1 MNKLK
6 IKVCGL
12 KYINNIRHLVNEV
25 KPDYIGFIF
34 YPLSSRFAPKY
45 LNPKSIRYV
54 PERIKK
60 TGVFVNESREKIRH
74 YVENYQLDAVQL
86 HGQESPELCKSLQES
101 GLEVVK
107 SFSFKGKSTL
117 SHCRKYMDV
126 ADYFLFDTPGPL
138 YGGNGSRFNWLE
150 LKEESPPKPYFLSGG
165 IDLEDAYRIQH
176 LLLPNIYGVDI
187 NSRFEISPGKKDIKK
202 IMKFSEILIRQIIT
216 L

>member
-54 PERIKK
+54 PDRIKK
-60 TGVFVNESREKIRH
+60 TGVFVNENSEKI
-74 YVENYQLDAVQL
+74 YQCAEKYHLDTIQL
-86 HGQESPELCKSLQES
+86 HGNESPELCENLKAKE
-101 GLEVVK
+101 LEVIK

-117 SHCRKYMDV
+117 SHCRKYTDV
-126 ADYFLFDTPGPL
+126 TDYFLFDT
-138 YGGNGSRFNWLE
+138 
-150 LKEESPPKPYFLSGG
+150 
-165 IDLEDAYRIQH
+165 
-176 LLLPNIYGVDI
+176 
-187 NSRFEISPGKKDIKK
+187 
-202 IMKFSEILIRQIIT
+202 
-216 L
+216 